1 MSTRQR
7 IFAGLGGLFALAA
20 IVYTI
25 LWFTSFRYYE
35 STDNAY
41 VHADISVI
49 SPKVSGYLASVDVT
63 DNAYVHKGDVLATI
77 EPRDFEIAKAEA
89 EAQLETQKSAIATIA
104 EQVEAAKADAES
116 AKANV
121 ASADAQALRARTDYR
136 RYEKLAR
143 QDFAS
148 RQKLDSANA
157 DMKSANAALAAAK
170 AKLHAATTQIAVLKA
185 QKVQQEARLK
195 QVQADL
201 DQVNRNLAYTV
212 IRAPVDGVIGNRHM
226 DVGQLVQPGNQLAS
240 LVALPHVYVDANF
253 KETQIENMKVGQTA
267 TIVADAWPDTEIKG
281 TVESFSPA
289 SGQVFSL
296 LPAENATGNFTK
308 IVQRVPVRIALPD
321 ANKLAGYL
329 RPGLSVTVTVDTRT
343 GDGSQAASAT
353 GNAPANANGVFG
365 TAPEKH
371 RALAESR

>member
-25 LWFTSFRYYE
+25 LWFTSFRYHE

-49 SPKVSGYLASVDVT
+49 SPKVSGYLASVNVA

-77 EPRDFEIAKAEA
+77 EPRDFEIAR
-89 EAQLETQKSAIATIA
+89 AQATARLETQKSAIATIA
-104 EQVEAAKADAES
+104 EQIEAARADAES
-116 AKANV
+116 AEANV
-121 ASADAQALRARTDYR
+121 ASADAQAMRARTDYR

-148 RQKLDSANA
+148 RQKLDSASA
-157 DMKSANAALAAAK
+157 EMKSANASLAAAR
-170 AKLHAATTQIAVLKA
+170 AKLHAANTQIAVLKA
-185 QKVQQEARLK
+185 QKAQQEAKLK
-195 QVQADL
+195 QVEADL
-201 DQVNRNLAYTV
+201 EQAERNLAYTV
-212 IRAPVDGVIGNRHM
+212 IRAPVDGVVGNRHM

-240 LVALPHVYVDANF
+240 VVALPHVYVDANF
-253 KETQIENMKVGQTA
+253 KETQIEHMRVGQTA
-267 TIVADAWPDTEIKG
+267 TIVADAWPDTEIEG
-281 TVESFSPA
+281 RIESFSPA
-289 SGQVFSL
+289 SGQIFSL

-321 ANKLAGYL
+321 DNKLAGYL

-343 GDGSQAASAT
+343 GRTDRAAES
-353 GNAPANANGVFG
+353 NGVFG
-365 TAPEKH
+365 TAPQKPT
-371 RALAESR
+371 ALAASH

>member
-104 EQVEAAKADAES
+104 EQVEAARADAES

-143 QDFAS
+143 RDFAS

-157 DMKSANAALAAAK
+157 DMKSADAALAAAK

-321 ANKLAGYL
+321 GNKLAGYL

-353 GNAPANANGVFG
+353 GNANGVFG

>member
-104 EQVEAAKADAES
+104 EQVEAARADAES

-143 QDFAS
+143 RDFAS

-157 DMKSANAALAAAK
+157 DMKSADAALAAAK

-343 GDGSQAASAT
+343 GDGSKAASAT
-353 GNAPANANGVFG
+353 GNANGVFG